1 MLFGGNDC
9 KEDNLLMSVK
19 TIDEGQE
26 LFPFL
31 LLVPFGQDQRSLKAK
46 REEKGKFNKS
56 IQNQQ
61 ISVFFLSRF
70 IRLFVSLQR
79 I

>member
-1 MLFGGNDC
+1 MLFEENDC
-9 KEDNLLMSVK
+9 RKDNLLMSVK

-46 REEKGKFNKS
+46 RREKGKFNKS